1 MMSQNTEDVLM
12 TDVQDKS
19 SDAKTTRFPT
29 KRPSPPTP
37 SGHEEPQE
45 TERSKY
51 PCSKAAENIDGELEN
66 QLSEAREGAK
76 DFEHRFN
83 EARDL
88 NTNLQVAF
96 TISQN
101 ESIEL
106 KKKIKTLQNESTEL
120 KKKYK
125 TLQNG
130 HDVIH
135 EQRTAQLL
143 SDVEG
148 RRKQA
153 DSNTQIALLKVQELS
168 EELQKCKDELF
179 NLQPPNPV
187 ADTHISAEWD
197 ALCSSI
203 TTWIDDQSGGVE
215 DLRTR
220 FRELNSNK
228 KCSKALAKYW
238 GEDRQLI
245 ANHYSQS
252 SNILDEILR
261 YNIHCFLEAEVFDDR
276 VYMVGLSTSEAKLL
290 LKIEREMA
298 KLEPRRDPSYIGLWR
313 SEALAA
319 LSSTA
324 GFSTFLE
331 KDTQKIRQEA
341 SEILEPLLQR
351 RARGAMSAF
360 DRDII
365 MPAIRL
371 ASTLRQSTAKYH
383 FVFRVVSNKHEEKP
397 PALQKPGNRLLLYK
411 SDLEDIDVLDVGSR
425 ITLKKGRN
433 YEEASDGS
441 IAESILVVHPALYRE
456 TPTERILVSR
466 QLVLAKLLKPPQR
479 RGQARDVEENR
490 GWFDKLGLKF
500 TS

>member
-1 MMSQNTEDVLM
+1 MPLPYSPA
-12 TDVQDKS
+12 
-19 SDAKTTRFPT
+19 AKA
-29 KRPSPPTP
+29 
-37 SGHEEPQE
+37 
-45 TERSKY
+45 
-51 PCSKAAENIDGELEN
+51 KAD
-66 QLSEAREGAK
+66 
-76 DFEHRFN
+76 
-83 EARDL
+83 
-88 NTNLQVAF
+88 TNLQVAY

-106 KKKIKTLQNESTEL
+106 KKKIKTLQNESIEL
-120 KKKYK
+120 KKNYK
-125 TLQNG
+125 ARQNER
-130 HDVIH
+130 DVIH

-143 SDVEG
+143 SGVEG

-153 DSNTQIALLKVQELS
+153 DANAHIALLKVQELS

-215 DLRTR
+215 DLRTQL
-220 FRELNSNK
+220 RELSANNK
-228 KCSKALAKYW
+228 LSKALAEYW

-261 YNIHCFLEAEVFDDR
+261 YNIHCFLEATVFDDR
-276 VYMVGLSTSEAKLL
+276 VYM
-290 LKIEREMA
+290 
-298 KLEPRRDPSYIGLWR
+298 
-313 SEALAA
+313 
-319 LSSTA
+319 
-324 GFSTFLE
+324 
-331 KDTQKIRQEA
+331 IRQEA

-351 RARGAMSAF
+351 RASSAMSTF

-371 ASTLRQSTAKYH
+371 ASTLRQSTANYH
-383 FVFRVVSNKHEEKP
+383 FVFRVASNKHEENR
-397 PALQKPGNRLLLYK
+397 PALRKPGIGLQLYK
-411 SDLEDIDVLDVGSR
+411 SDLEAIDVLDVGSG

-433 YEEASDGS
+433 YEEASDGR
-441 IAESILVVHPALYRE
+441 IANSILVVHPALYRE
-456 TPTERILVSR
+456 SATERIL
-466 QLVLAKLLKPPQR
+466 R
-479 RGQARDVEENR
+479 RGQARDVE
-490 GWFDKLGLKF
+490 GSKGLFDKLGLKF

>member
-1 MMSQNTEDVLM
+1 MPLPYSPA
-12 TDVQDKS
+12 
-19 SDAKTTRFPT
+19 AKA
-29 KRPSPPTP
+29 
-37 SGHEEPQE
+37 
-45 TERSKY
+45 
-51 PCSKAAENIDGELEN
+51 KAD
-66 QLSEAREGAK
+66 
-76 DFEHRFN
+76 
-83 EARDL
+83 
-88 NTNLQVAF
+88 TNLQVAY

-106 KKKIKTLQNESTEL
+106 KKNYKARQNER
-120 KKKYK
+120 
-125 TLQNG
+125 
-130 HDVIH
+130 DVIH

-143 SDVEG
+143 SGVEG

-153 DSNTQIALLKVQELS
+153 DANAHIALLKVQELS

-215 DLRTR
+215 DLRTQL
-220 FRELNSNK
+220 RELSANNK
-228 KCSKALAKYW
+228 LSKALAEYW

-261 YNIHCFLEAEVFDDR
+261 YNIHCFLEATVFDDR
-276 VYMVGLSTSEAKLL
+276 VYMVGLSRPEARLL
-290 LKIEREMA
+290 FKIEREMA
-298 KLEPRRDPSYIGLWR
+298 KLEPRRDPSDIGLWR

-319 LSSTA
+319 LSSSA
-324 GFSTFLE
+324 GFSTSLRE
-331 KDTQKIRQEA
+331 NAQKIRQEA

-351 RARGAMSAF
+351 RASSAMSTF

-371 ASTLRQSTAKYH
+371 ASTLRQSTANYH
-383 FVFRVVSNKHEEKP
+383 FVFRVASNKHEENR
-397 PALQKPGNRLLLYK
+397 PALRKPGIGLQLYK
-411 SDLEDIDVLDVGSR
+411 SDLEAIDVLDVGSG

-433 YEEASDGS
+433 YEEASDGR
-441 IAESILVVHPALYRE
+441 IANSILVVHPALYRE
-456 TPTERILVSR
+456 SATERILVSR
-466 QLVLAKLLKPPQR
+466 QLVLAELLKPPQR
-479 RGQARDVEENR
+479 RGQARDVEGSR
-490 GWFDKLGLKF
+490 GLFDKLGLKF